1 MDANNITNILY
12 IVLIV
17 MIVILVVLSVVFAAL
32 SMKGRKKEK
41 KEKFTSNNKETRKN
55 KNSTNGVVSYN
66 RQSILDFMEFEKIE
80 DNMIVVKKGKKYVM
94 VVECQGVNY
103 DLMSQ
108 MEKIAVEEGFQQ
120 FLNTL
125 RHPIQIYIQ
134 TRTVNLEG
142 SIQTYKDKVKDVE
155 DRYRQMMYEYRRM
168 KDSDIY
174 SQEEVDKYFFE
185 VTKQKNLLEYGKDII
200 RNTEQ
205 LSLNR
210 GVLNKKYYVII
221 PYFYE
226 EVGNEKVDDD
236 EIKNMAFS
244 ELYTK
249 CQSIIRTLSACSV
262 FGKILSSRDLIHLLY
277 TAYNR
282 DEAETFG
289 VDKLYRASYEDL
301 YSTAPDVYEK
311 KIKALDDLVKDRAV
325 DLANEKM
332 EKARSKA
339 QKIAE
344 EKENSLDSLIDK
356 MATLILDENRAYVGE
371 DIANEAIAEIQKESK
386 KKEEGNNNE
395 KVKKTT
401 TRTRKKTTN

>member
-185 VTKQKNLLEYGKDII
+185 VTKQRNLLEYGRDII

-210 GVLNKKYYVII
+210 GVLNKKYYIII

-262 FGKILSSRDLIHLLY
+262 FGKILSSRELIDLLY

-401 TRTRKKTTN
+401 TRTRKKATN

>member
-1 MDANNITNILY
+1 M
-12 IVLIV
+12 
-17 MIVILVVLSVVFAAL
+17 
-32 SMKGRKKEK
+32 
-41 KEKFTSNNKETRKN
+41 
-55 KNSTNGVVSYN
+55 
-66 RQSILDFMEFEKIE
+66 
-80 DNMIVVKKGKKYVM
+80 
-94 VVECQGVNY
+94 
-103 DLMSQ
+103 
-108 MEKIAVEEGFQQ
+108 
-120 FLNTL
+120 
-125 RHPIQIYIQ
+125 
-134 TRTVNLEG
+134 EG

-185 VTKQKNLLEYGKDII
+185 VTKQRNLLEYGRDII

-210 GVLNKKYYVII
+210 GVLNKKYYIII

-262 FGKILSSRDLIHLLY
+262 FGKILSSRELIDLLY

-401 TRTRKKTTN
+401 TRTRKKATN

>member
-262 FGKILSSRDLIHLLY
+262 FGKILSSRDLIDLLY

-386 KKEEGNNNE
+386 KKEEGNNND

-401 TRTRKKTTN
+401 TRTRKKATN